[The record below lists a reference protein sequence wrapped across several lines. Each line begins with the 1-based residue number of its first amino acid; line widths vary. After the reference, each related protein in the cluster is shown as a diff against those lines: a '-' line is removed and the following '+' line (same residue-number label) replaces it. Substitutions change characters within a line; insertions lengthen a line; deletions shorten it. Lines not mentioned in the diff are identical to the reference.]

1 MDVNAGVMFVNRTP
15 VSAQILDQT
24 HSRLTTVRLV
34 LRDDVS
40 LREFRRF
47 LRLCFLTVR
56 RVRLERRPPLVDG
69 ALTFSTTAVELEEE
83 LDEADSGTAL
93 AEEFDSVLLELVVA
107 LADELDFRGAAYNTV
122 DNFSSN
128 PD

>member
-1 MDVNAGVMFVNRTP
+1 MM
-15 VSAQILDQT
+15 
-24 HSRLTTVRLV
+24 RLV
-34 LRDDVS
+34 LRDDAS

-56 RVRLERRPPLVDG
+56 RFRFGRRPPVVDV
-69 ALTFSTTAVELEEE
+69 ALAVFTTAFELEEE
-83 LDEADSGTAL
+83 LDEADSVLVVPL
-93 AEEFDSVLLELVVA
+93 AEELDPVLLELVVA